1 MSGNGMSPEGLKRL
15 RNLADFWGPRLE
27 AVDND
32 ADLAKVCFD
41 RAKSAA
47 KRAQRGG
54 NPRAMHELAELLAHW
69 AHDQERADAKRHTA

>member
-1 MSGNGMSPEGLKRL
+1 MIGTGIGPEGLKRL
-15 RNLADFWGPRLE
+15 KNLKAFWGPRME

-47 KRAQRGG
+47 KRAQRSG
-54 NPRAMHELAELLAHW
+54 NPRAMHELAELLATW
-69 AHDQERADAKRHTA
+69 AHDQEVAEAKRHAA